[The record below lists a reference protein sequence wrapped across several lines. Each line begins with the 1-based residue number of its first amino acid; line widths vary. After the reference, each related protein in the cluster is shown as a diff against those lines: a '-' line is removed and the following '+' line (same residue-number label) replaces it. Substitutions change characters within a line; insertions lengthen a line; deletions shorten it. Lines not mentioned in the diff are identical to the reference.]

1 MGGGDDTPA
10 APDYTPL
17 FKLAEESSKYSFQ
30 LGKEQLD
37 FFKQIYNKNQKTADI
52 VTEKALGEMDKMI
65 ADSDRYRKQQI
76 EIYDPLKEQ
85 YAAAAQD
92 YNTPERQEVEAGK
105 AEADVAAQFEQ
116 ARQAAVDNL
125 EQFGVDPSQTRSS
138 AMDLATRVAE
148 GAAQAS
154 AGNQARSRTEQM
166 GLDLM
171 GNAINQGAGL
181 PSQIAG
187 SSGAGGQSGNQ
198 AVNTGLATTAS
209 AAQTLGT
216 APQWT
221 QIGNQGLGNWG
232 NLMNQ
237 SFQNQMA
244 EHESKQNSSSGIGEL
259 IGAGLGVASMFMAE
273 GGVIPDDEMAEGEP
287 GRAIPIEASPS
298 GGAIEDD
305 IPAQIGDGTPARL
318 NAGEFVMPKD
328 VVSWLGE
335 KGMQQIVLKAR
346 KEMGDPNAAP
356 AQPQQGPPP
365 GGPPPQFESVGAIPA

>member
-1 MGGGDDTPA
+1 MGDDDDVPA
-10 APDYTPL
+10 APDYSPL

-37 FFKQIYNKNQKTADI
+37 FFKKIYDKNQKTSDI
-52 VTEKALGEMDKMI
+52 VIEKALGEMDKQI

-85 YAAAAQD
+85 YAQAAQD

-154 AGNQARSRTEQM
+154 AGNQARWRTEQT

-187 SSGAGGQSGNQ
+187 ASGAGGQSGNQ

-216 APQWT
+216 GPQWQ

-237 SFQNQMA
+237 SYQNQMA
-244 EHESKQNSSSGIGEL
+244 GYEAKQNSSSGIGEIL
-259 IGAGLGVASMFMAE
+259 GAGLGMATMFIAE
-273 GGVIPDDEMAEGEP
+273 GGAIPDPEEG
-287 GRAIPIEASPS
+287 GMIPIEASPS

-305 IPAQIGDGTPARL
+305 IPAEIEGGQPAQL
-318 NAGEFVMPKD
+318 NAGEFVIPKD
-328 VVSWLGE
+328 VVAWLGE
-335 KGMQQIVLKAR
+335 KGMQQIILKAR

-356 AQPQQGPPP
+356 AQPTQGPPP